1 MKDSIINAVAISLVA
16 SIATCCAISISQ
28 QKDRIEVGEG
38 KTTIV
43 RIVDG
48 EIVDSCVIWKNKL

>member
-1 MKDSIINAVAISLVA
+1 MKDSIIDAVVISFVA
-16 SIATCCAISISQ
+16 SIATCCTIAISR
-28 QKDRIEVGEG
+28 QKDKIEVGEG

-48 EIVDSCVIWKNKL
+48 EIVDSCVVWKK